1 MKRLVFRLFF
11 SFYGVC
17 FLSSFLHAQ
26 ESSSVKFC
34 FYNVEN
40 LFDTYDDS
48 LSADEEFL
56 PGGDKSWSKARYYK
70 KIDQIARTLTGIG
83 GWELPGIVGLC
94 EIENID
100 VLYDLCEHR
109 LLKTS
114 GYEII
119 HKDSPDRRGIDVAI
133 LYIPSEFEVI
143 HSQWIGISFPFDSS
157 ILTRDILYVK
167 GLIGHSDTLHI
178 FINHWPSR
186 WGGIEASMP
195 KRLYV
200 AQVLKC
206 FSDSILQAGLD
217 QHILIAGDMND
228 TPRDSSMVSVLGACV
243 VAEDDPGTL
252 YNLMTLSSLGG
263 PGGTL
268 KYRADWEIF
277 DQIIVSGSLLNN
289 TDSFFVTEADI
300 YSAEYLLIEDEKY
313 MGKKPFRT
321 YLGPSYIGG
330 FSDHLPVSTIIYY
343 REKEKK

>member
-1 MKRLVFRLFF
+1 MKRLVFKLFF
-11 SFYGVC
+11 VIIGLC
-17 FLSSFLHAQ
+17 FSSSFLHAQ
-26 ESSSVKFC
+26 EESFVKFC

-48 LSADEEFL
+48 LTQDEEFL
-56 PGGDKSWSKARYYK
+56 PEGDKSWSKARYYN

-83 GWELPGIVGLC
+83 GWKLPGIVGLC

-109 LLKTS
+109 LLKAS

-119 HKDSPDRRGIDVAI
+119 HEDSPDRRGIDVAL
-133 LYIPSEFEVI
+133 LYIPSKIEVI
-143 HSQWIGISFPFDSS
+143 HSQWIGISFPFDST

-186 WGGIEASMP
+186 WGGIESSMP
-195 KRLYV
+195 KRLHV
-200 AQVLKC
+200 ARILKH
-206 FSDSILQAGLD
+206 FSDSILQAGFD

-228 TPRDSSMVSVLGACV
+228 TPGDSSILNVLGASEQV
-243 VAEDDPGTL
+243 GDHPAEL
-252 YNLMTLSSLGG
+252 YNLMTLTDLEG

-268 KYRADWEIF
+268 KYRADWDIF
-277 DQIIVSGSLLNN
+277 DQIIVSGSLLNS
-289 TDSFFVTEADI
+289 TEGLFVEEADI
-300 YSAEYLLIEDEKY
+300 YCPEYLLIEDEKY
-313 MGKKPFRT
+313 MGMKPYRT
-321 YLGPSYIGG
+321 YLGPSYLGG

-343 REKEKK
+343 QEKEN